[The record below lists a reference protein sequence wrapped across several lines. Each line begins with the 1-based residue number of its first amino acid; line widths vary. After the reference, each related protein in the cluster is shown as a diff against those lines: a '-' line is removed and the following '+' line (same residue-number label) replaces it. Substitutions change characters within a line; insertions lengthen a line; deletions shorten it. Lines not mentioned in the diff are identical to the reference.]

1 MSVAGDRVAFVTGAG
16 SGTGQTIARMLA
28 EDGYSL
34 VLIGRNRTAL
44 KGFGAT
50 LPTRWLLAEAD
61 LTDAAATE
69 AAMVAG
75 LDWCG
80 GRIDALVNAAGI
92 TGPLGKPLGEI
103 SVAEFDAVMAVNL
116 RACFVTL
123 SAALPA
129 MYARKTGRVVSIGG
143 THGQRG
149 RPGRASYVA
158 SKWAL
163 RGLHR
168 SAAIE
173 AGPHGVTVNL
183 VMPGPIGV
191 ERMRGLWRA
200 EAVSTG
206 RSEAEVI
213 AGYTERMG
221 GVLGRITTPEEVA
234 GVVRFLLGPAAA
246 NITGQDI
253 TIDGGTIL

>member
-1 MSVAGDRVAFVTGAG
+1 MSVVGDRVAFITGAG
-16 SGTGQTIARMLA
+16 SGTGQAIARMLA

-34 VLIGRNRTAL
+34 VLVGRNRAAL
-44 KGFGAT
+44 TDVGAT
-50 LPTRWLLAEAD
+50 LATPWLLAEAD
-61 LTDAAATE
+61 LADAAATG
-69 AAMVAG
+69 AAMAAG

-103 SVAEFDAVMAVNL
+103 SVAEFDAVIAVNL

-129 MYARKTGRVVSIGG
+129 MYRRKSGRVVSIGG

-191 ERMRGLWRA
+191 PRMQGLWRA
-200 EAVSTG
+200 EAAATG
-206 RSEAEVI
+206 RAEAEVI

-221 GVLGRITTPEEVA
+221 GVLGRISTPEEIA
-234 GVVRFLLGPAAA
+234 GVVRFLLSDVAT

>member
-1 MSVAGDRVAFVTGAG
+1 MRTAFVTGAG
-16 SGTGQTIARMLA
+16 SGTGQCIARMLA
-28 EDGYSL
+28 DDGYSL
-34 VLIGRNRTAL
+34 VLIGRNREAL
-44 KGFGAT
+44 EAFGAT
-50 LPTRWLLAEAD
+50 LATPWMLAEAD
-61 LTDAAATE
+61 LADAEATE
-69 AAMVAG
+69 GAMTQG
-75 LDWCG
+75 LDWSN
-80 GRIDALVNAAGI
+80 GRVDALVNAAGI

-103 SVAEFDAVMAVNL
+103 SIAEFDAVIAVNL

-129 MYARKTGRVVSIGG
+129 MYARKSGRVVSIGG

-149 RPGRASYVA
+149 RPGRAGYVA

-191 ERMRGLWRA
+191 DRMQGIWRA
-200 EAVSTG
+200 EAEATG
-206 RSEAEVI
+206 QPEAAVI

-221 GVLGRITTPEEVA
+221 GVLRRISTPEEIA
-234 GVVRFLLGPAAA
+234 GVVRFLLSDAAA
-246 NITGQDI
+246 NITGQDF